1 MNIFI
6 SGGCKNGK
14 SMYAQKLAKEMADA
28 RGRALYYIATMI
40 PTDEEDHKRIEK
52 HIDDRCGWGFK
63 TLEQGINICDL
74 LKTNIDPQRA
84 FLLDSVTALLS
95 NEMFKSDGTCNL
107 DAGRKVAAELSAF
120 AKGTGNTVFVSDYI
134 YSDAGIFDTYTEKY
148 RESLAYVDRQ
158 LAQVC
163 DQVIE
168 VAYGHTYYYTFA
180 N

>member
-1 MNIFI
+1 MDGFI
-6 SGGCKNGK
+6 ARKGK
-14 SMYAQKLAKEMADA
+14 AMEN
-28 RGRALYYIATMI
+28 
-40 PTDEEDHKRIEK
+40 EWIEK

-74 LKTNIDPQRA
+74 LKTNIDPQGA

>member
-1 MNIFI
+1 M
-6 SGGCKNGK
+6 
-14 SMYAQKLAKEMADA
+14 
-28 RGRALYYIATMI
+28 
-40 PTDEEDHKRIEK
+40 
-52 HIDDRCGWGFK
+52 
-63 TLEQGINICDL
+63 
-74 LKTNIDPQRA
+74 
-84 FLLDSVTALLS
+84 TALLS